1 MSNQERL
8 QKLVEEKKF
17 YLRKAIVYKNQ
28 MIDYQKKGDTKNA
41 EKSKEKLMQELTRAK
56 HYKNLISQQNAI
68 LLNSERASRDPE
80 FRAKWLKSIETAV
93 SKSRARNEIDND
105 SDTESDKDE
114 SDKDELEE
122 LSNNDE
128 CAINSPKHTP
138 TVSSLPNSNGLT
150 STKGKLW
157 LKKLWSAITCS
168 GGGGKKSKKYKKYNK
183 RTRRAKKYKKTKKQK
198 NKVSKK
204 ETRSKKY

>member
-8 QKLVEEKKF
+8 QKFIEEKKKH
-17 YLRKAIVYKNQ
+17 LRNAIIYKNQ
-28 MIDYQKKGDTKNA
+28 MIEYQKKGDTKNA
-41 EKSKEKLMQELTRAK
+41 DKSKEKLIQELSRAK
-56 HYKNLISQQNAI
+56 RYKNLISQQNAI

-80 FRAKWLKSIETAV
+80 FRAQWLKSIETAV
-93 SKSRARNEIDND
+93 SKSKATHEIDND
-105 SDTESDKDE
+105 SDSESDKE
-114 SDKDELEE
+114 ELQE

-150 STKGKLW
+150 TTKGKLW
-157 LKKLWSAITCS
+157 LKKLWSTISCS

-183 RTRRAKKYKKTKKQK
+183 KTRQAKKYKKTKKQK
-198 NKVSKK
+198 NKVRKK
-204 ETRSKKY
+204 KTRSKKY

>member
-8 QKLVEEKKF
+8 QKFVEEKKKH
-17 YLRKAIVYKNQ
+17 LRNAIVYKNK
-28 MIDYQKKGDTKNA
+28 MIEYQKKGDTKNA
-41 EKSKEKLMQELTRAK
+41 EKSKEKLMQELARAK
-56 HYKNLISQQNAI
+56 RYKNLISQQNAI

-80 FRAKWLKSIETAV
+80 FRAQWLKSIETAV
-93 SKSRARNEIDND
+93 SKSRARHEIDND
-105 SDTESDKDE
+105 SDSENGSDKE
-114 SDKDELEE
+114 ELEE

-150 STKGKLW
+150 TTKGKLW
-157 LKKLWSAITCS
+157 LKKLWSAISCS

-183 RTRRAKKYKKTKKQK
+183 KTRRAKKYKKTKKQK
-198 NKVSKK
+198 NKFAQKM
-204 ETRSKKY
+204 TRSKKY